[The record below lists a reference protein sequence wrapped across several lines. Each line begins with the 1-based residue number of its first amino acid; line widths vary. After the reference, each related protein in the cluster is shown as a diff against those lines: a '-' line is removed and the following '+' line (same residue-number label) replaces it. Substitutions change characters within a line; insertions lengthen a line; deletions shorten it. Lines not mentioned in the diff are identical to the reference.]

1 MAVRSFYIYNYAN
14 KRKLIQTGKDIMN
27 VWVEIYSGDEIVR
40 CKYSDGTE
48 ENFDAAKVFG
58 DPRVVNDFDGAYFV
72 GNRLVEWAA
81 FNKTSRKPEILSYKR
96 KYEFFLDGN
105 DEDEEEEE

>member
-14 KRKLIQTGKDIMN
+14 KRKLIQTGKDIVG

-48 ENFDAAKVFG
+48 ENFDSAKVFNS
-58 DPRVVNDFDGAYFV
+58 PRFISDFDGSYYV
-72 GNRLVEWAA
+72 ENKLEEWAA
-81 FNKTSRKPEILSYKR
+81 FNKTPRNDTLSYKR
-96 KYEFFLDGN
+96 QKEFWNDGN
-105 DEDEEEEE
+105 DEEKE